1 MEVVRKGES
10 EMKSFID
17 RIKRWF
23 KPAKTSAVIIPD
35 YINFKPY
42 VEIVLDSK
50 LKVKMRRILD
60 MVRGC
65 SKVSWD
71 LWEIGDKFP
80 PQMAIWDFNQN
91 CTNWTTANKRIEYC
105 ATKDEF
111 ISRMMVLSL
120 AHEIVEMKLV
130 KSMDGSHGIIMILFC
145 GDGDGKTN
153 IDADLIDYLA
163 SAQR

>member
-1 MEVVRKGES
+1 MK
-10 EMKSFID
+10 MKSFID

-23 KPAKTSAVIIPD
+23 KPAKTRAVIIPD
-35 YINFKPY
+35 YINFNPY

-50 LKVKMRRILD
+50 LKIKMRRILD

-71 LWEIGDKFP
+71 LWEIGDKFSS
-80 PQMAIWDFNQN
+80 QMAILDFNQRVRF
-91 CTNWTTANKRIEYC
+91 CS
-105 ATKDEF
+105 TKDEF
-111 ISRMMVLSL
+111 MDNMMGLSL

-130 KSMDGSHGIIMILFC
+130 KSMDGSHGIIMILLC
-145 GDGDGKTN
+145 VDGDGKTN